1 MATRRLEALPQL
13 TDIDLTG
20 KINEVYK
27 PYLMTVNNYEIYYGG
42 NGSGKSSFIGQKLAL
57 QMTIYDGRNLVC
69 IRKQKKD
76 CVKSCWGEIYT
87 SLKRFK
93 LLKYWEI
100 KKNPEHLMIN
110 RINGNQILFE
120 GLDDIEDIK
129 SIKFANEVNEDAEE
143 GSNITDVWYEE
154 TNAENDQNNVDELD
168 GRIRDPYIKG
178 RLILSFNPVS
188 RTHWLFEYV
197 TVNMQMAG
205 VDSIVL
211 KTTHE
216 HNRFLPEDQREKL
229 KRYQYT
235 NPYRYQVYCLG
246 NWGTTGQTVFD
257 PNKIQKRLDELAVKY
272 AKEPYIIG
280 QFDYQT
286 DANGMPLPDT
296 FMFFETPKGKISI
309 YEMPQPRVPYVLAVD
324 TAGDGSDFYVGQ
336 MRNNIT
342 GAQVAVFRDDKTPDM
357 CVWQL
362 YGLAK
367 MYNDPLVG
375 PEVNFDSWIIKAFQ
389 LLGYD
394 NFYRRTT
401 AADRTTPKTER
412 KYGWRTGPENR
423 QLMLT
428 EFVHWTQTNMNLIND
443 VETLNEMLLFTVQEK
458 KMKGI
463 WWGAEPGAHDDLVM
477 AFAILLQ
484 ICSQQLCEMTAEI
497 EKVTG
502 YWTQGELNIAVRDG
516 RIEETAAKEYMKNHP
531 ERFKRYKQGVSRYAR

>member
-1 MATRRLEALPQL
+1 MATRRKQLPALA
-13 TDIDLTG
+13 
-20 KINEVYK
+20 KINLSKELFNEVFF
-27 PYLMTVNNYEIYYGG
+27 PELQTIHNYEVYYGG
-42 NGSGKSSFIGQKLAL
+42 NASGKSTWIGQKLAIQL
-57 QMTIYDGRNLVC
+57 TILPWRNLLC
-69 IRKQKKD
+69 IRQQKGD
-76 CVKSCWGEIYT
+76 CISSCWGEIY
-87 SLKRFK
+87 SALKQFH
-93 LLKYWEI
+93 LIDYWEI
-100 KKNPEHLMIN
+100 RRNPEFKMTN
-110 RINGNQILFE
+110 VVNGNSILFE
-120 GLDDIEDIK
+120 GMDNPEDIK
-129 SIKFANEVNEDAEE
+129 SIKFPNEKSPDGRKGTNV
-143 GSNITDVWYEE
+143 TDIWYEE
-154 TNAENDQNNVDELD
+154 VTAELNKDNVKELD
-168 GRIRDPYIKG
+168 DRMRDNTVKS
-178 RLILSFNPVS
+178 RLILSFNPIS
-188 RTHWLFEYV
+188 RTHWLYDYLHIDL
-197 TVNMQMAG
+197 QMKG
-205 VDSIVL
+205 VDSFIL
-211 KTTHE
+211 KTTYKD
-216 HNRFLPEDQREKL
+216 NKFLPKDHGEKLEREK
-229 KRYQYT
+229 YT

-257 PNKIQKRLDELAVKY
+257 PNKVQKRLDELAVKY
-272 AKEPYIIG
+272 AKEPFITG

-286 DANGMPLPDT
+286 DPNGMPLPDT
-296 FMFFETPKGKISI
+296 YMFFETPKGKISI
-309 YEMPQPRVPYVLAVD
+309 YEMPQPRVPYVLSVD

-443 VETLNEMLLFTVQEK
+443 AETLSEMLLFTVQEK

-463 WWGAEPGAHDDLVM
+463 FWGAEPGAHDDLVM

-497 EKVTG
+497 EEVTG

-516 RIEETAAKEYMKNHP
+516 RIEETAAKIYMQSHP
-531 ERFKRYKQGVSRYAR
+531 ERFKKYAQASSRYSR